1 MHLGRGWPAL
11 AGDHAVFLN
20 EGSSGATAVT
30 ILSGLGGQCFPTA
43 GRAERPTVVDSKTET
58 ANIMTT
64 RSENLQWCHALVPRI
79 SAAAGAT
86 H

>member
-30 ILSGLGGQCFPTA
+30 ILSGLGGTVLPHRRPRREA
-43 GRAERPTVVDSKTET
+43 NGRRQQDRDREHHDDEVGQPA
-58 ANIMTT
+58 M
-64 RSENLQWCHALVPRI
+64 VPRI
-79 SAAAGAT
+79 SAP